1 MVKSMSLESF
11 LSDRAETRSFSPGE
25 DIIAQGSQ
33 AQAAYM
39 VREGFVTVFR
49 DVDGKNSVLARLGP
63 GSIFGEM
70 ALLRYDQ
77 HTLSVRAETQ
87 TELYVIPTNLLVEQI
102 RQTPP
107 LVRAILDMLLDRINE
122 TNEALIDLDSLV
134 SK

>member
-1 MVKSMSLESF
+1 MSLESF
-11 LSDRAETRSFSPGE
+11 LADRAETRSFPPGAS
-25 DIIAQGSQ
+25 IITEGVQ

-39 VREGFVTVFR
+39 VKDGFVTVFR
-49 DVDGKNSVLARLGP
+49 EMDGKDCVLARLGP
-63 GSIFGEM
+63 GSVFGEM
-70 ALLRYDQ
+70 ALLRYDC

-87 TELYVIPTNLLVEQI
+87 AELYVIPAALLAEQI

-107 LVRAILDMLLDRINE
+107 LVRAILDMLLDRVNE